1 MLSKPTH
8 QWVYWCQK
16 LIQCNLNTIPMK
28 RWQQSFTTL
37 NDFSSKV
44 KSILL
49 KYCDWEDQENL
60 FNKSKIHIE
69 ELRAK
74 IYSIIVIKEQG
85 YTPKDQ
91 ITRFSQMVKFLS
103 KRKTFRDRLKKT
115 SSNKFQKEIEE
126 KNFQNA
132 FKYLYGEKAY
142 NDFRNVVSSD
152 QVQKKKIEEN
162 GFWPSMD
169 ESVRVTQ
176 EGLFNGKGF
185 GLLDDLDQPL
195 NSGSSKEDSKDQL
208 AKPNPEPNTDKNPA
222 PEQLSSVLSDILS
235 SDSNSKEGKN
245 DLMNIVSFKL
255 KFL

>member
-152 QVQKKKIEEN
+152 QVQKKKFEEN

-176 EGLFNGKGF
+176 EGLFNGKGL
-185 GLLDDLDQPL
+185 GLLDLDQPL

>member
-152 QVQKKKIEEN
+152 QVQKKKN
-162 GFWPSMD
+162 
-169 ESVRVTQ
+169 
-176 EGLFNGKGF
+176 
-185 GLLDDLDQPL
+185 
-195 NSGSSKEDSKDQL
+195 
-208 AKPNPEPNTDKNPA
+208 
-222 PEQLSSVLSDILS
+222 
-235 SDSNSKEGKN
+235 
-245 DLMNIVSFKL
+245 
-255 KFL
+255 